1 MASLRLLVDTAWL
14 ETRLG
19 EPDLRI
25 LDSTTNVIREPGRP
39 DKDQIVAERAK
50 FEKGHIPGAQFV
62 DLQAELSDNDS
73 RLHFTAP
80 SAKNFARAMERF
92 GVGEGTRV
100 VIYSTGNVW
109 WATRVWWLLRLFG
122 FDDAALLDG
131 GWKAW
136 ADEKRPIEAGPR
148 NRYPPGHFVVRPPRP
163 LIADKN
169 DVLAAIGRDDSCTVN
184 ALSPE
189 LHRGEGLS
197 PYGRPG
203 HIKGSVNVPGLALL
217 DPLTNRFVSRA
228 RLEQLF
234 RDAGVLDREKVIT
247 YCGGGITATAT
258 AFALALIGQ
267 PDPQV
272 YDGSL
277 GEWAPDE
284 RLPIELG

>member
-1 MASLRLLVDTAWL
+1 MTRLPLLVDTTWL
-14 ETRLG
+14 AAHLH

-25 LDSTTNVIREPGRP
+25 LDSTTNVVRVPGRP
-39 DKDQIVAERAK
+39 DQDKIVAERAK
-50 FEKGHIPGAQFV
+50 FEDGHIPGAQFV

-73 RLHFTAP
+73 PLRFTAP
-80 SAKNFARAMERF
+80 SAENFARAIERF
-92 GVGEGTRV
+92 GIGEGTRV

-109 WATRVWWLLRLFG
+109 WATRVWWLLRMFG

-131 GWKAW
+131 SFKAW
-136 ADEKRPIEAGPR
+136 TDERRPIETGPAKQR
-148 NRYPPGHFVVRPPRP
+148 APGHFVVRPSRP

-169 DVLAAIGRDDSCTVN
+169 DVLAAIGKTNACTVN

-189 LHRGEGLS
+189 IHRGEGPS

-203 HIKGSVNVPGLALL
+203 HIKGSVNVPGSALI
-217 DPLTNRFVSRA
+217 DPATNRFISPAAIER
-228 RLEQLF
+228 LF

-267 PDPQV
+267 PDPKV

-277 GEWAPDE
+277 GEWAPDAS
-284 RLPIELG
+284 LPIELG